1 MKKTILTIAIGF
13 SAFSLFAQQATNAET
28 GSNTNL
34 TAQDATLLP
43 KEKSDDFEWVVEQF
57 ADLGILRYQIPG
69 WDKLTVNQK
78 LFVYYLTEAGYAG
91 RDMIWDQ
98 NYRHNLEIRHALDQI
113 VRDYKGN
120 RENGDWDKFITY
132 TKRVWFS
139 NGIHHHYS
147 TDKIIPEFSKTY
159 F

>member
-1 MKKTILTIAIGF
+1 LLSGFQPFRCLRSRLLTLKPA
-13 SAFSLFAQQATNAET
+13 A
-28 GSNTNL
+28 NTNL
-34 TAQDATLLP
+34 TAQDAALLP

-120 RENGDWDKFITY
+120 LEMEI
-132 TKRVWFS
+132 
-139 NGIHHHYS
+139 GINLSPIRNVFGLVMGY
-147 TDKIIPEFSKTY
+147 IIIILRIK
-159 F
+159 

>member
-78 LFVYYLTEAGYAG
+78 LFV
-91 RDMIWDQ
+91 
-98 NYRHNLEIRHALDQI
+98 
-113 VRDYKGN
+113 
-120 RENGDWDKFITY
+120 
-132 TKRVWFS
+132 S
-139 NGIHHHYS
+139 
-147 TDKIIPEFSKTY
+147 
-159 F
+159 